1 MPALEIKK
9 ENNVVYCY
17 LNRPDKFNSFNKE
30 MALALQK
37 ALKEAEKDET
47 CRCIVISGNGK
58 AFSAGQDLNEAIDK
72 NGPKIVDIVTQHYN
86 PIITLIRTVKKP
98 VIAAVNGIAAG
109 AGANIALSCDIV
121 LASENAAFIQAFS
134 KIGLIPDSGGT
145 YFLPRLIGFH
155 RASALMMTGDKITAN
170 EALQMGMV
178 YKVFSADTFEMEYRK
193 LAEQIAQMPT
203 LALAYTKQL
212 LNQTFDSTLDKQLE
226 QEAVYQNILSTSY
239 DYQEGVNAFLE
250 KRKSVFKGK

>member
-1 MPALEIKK
+1 MTALEIKK

-30 MALALQK
+30 MALALQE
-37 ALKEAEKDET
+37 ALKEAEKDEN
-47 CRCIVISGNGK
+47 CRCFVISGNGK

-86 PIITLIRTVKKP
+86 PIITLIRTLKKP

-121 LASENAAFIQAFS
+121 LASENASFIQAFS

-155 RASALMMTGDKITAN
+155 KASALMMTGDKITAN
-170 EALQMGMV
+170 EALQMGIV
-178 YKVFSADTFEMEYRK
+178 YKVFSADTFEMEFRK

-203 LALAYTKQL
+203 LALVYTKQL

-239 DYQEGVNAFLE
+239 DYQEGVKAFLE